1 MLPRHLKNLL
11 LLVAVMSLALGCHT
25 TKSTSSK
32 PQVDAD
38 GFRPLFN
45 GQDFHGWVNVN
56 CAPETWSTTNGMIHC
71 TGKPIGALRT
81 DRQYE
86 NYILELEWRH
96 LQSAGNSGVFIWA
109 SPISWPGV
117 PFLRAVE
124 VQVLD
129 HGYGQTA
136 SYTTHG
142 DVFPIHGSTMEPFG
156 RHNGMRSFPSEER
169 SKPSPEWNHY
179 SIVASNGVIRLS
191 VNGKEVSGG
200 SNCNWRKGYIGLESE
215 GAPVEFRNIRIKEL
229 PGSGAVAEQSAPAE
243 TDWKALYN
251 GVDLRGWK
259 SDNLAA
265 WQPADWRLVL
275 KPDGNTKAPL
285 LSEKSYGDLE
295 LIVDFKAPDKFPG
308 NGPLGGIVLAGKTAI
323 SFGTG
328 TAPITIGWDK
338 LKAKAWHRVRLT
350 KQNGKLTVYL
360 NSVQIDSVPFAD
372 TVKGEWPVG
381 LMNEGQV
388 LEYANVYVRELK

>member
-1 MLPRHLKNLL
+1 MLAKHIQTLL
-11 LLVAVMSLALGCHT
+11 LTTALASLSIGCQAPNT
-25 TKSTSSK
+25 AKTAT
-32 PQVDAD
+32 D

-45 GQDFHGWVNVN
+45 GKDFKGWVNVN
-56 CAPETWSTTNGMIHC
+56 CAPETWSVTNGLIHC

-96 LQSAGNSGVFIWA
+96 LKSAGNAGVFIWS

-129 HGYGQTA
+129 HGYGK
-136 SYTTHG
+136 SDWFTTHG

-156 RHNGMRSFPSEER
+156 RHNGMRSFPAEER
-169 SKPSPEWNHY
+169 SKGTPEWNHY
-179 SIVASNGVIRLS
+179 RIVATNGVLRLS

-215 GAPVEFRNIRIKEL
+215 GSPVEFRNIRIQEF
-229 PGSGAVAEQSAPAE
+229 PSSGATAEQSAPAE

-259 SDNLAA
+259 SENLAA
-265 WQPADWRLVL
+265 WQSADWRLLV
-275 KPDGNTKAPL
+275 KPDGQAKAPL
-285 LSEKSYGDLE
+285 LSEKTYGDLE
-295 LIVDFKAPDKFPG
+295 LIVDFKAPDKLPA
-308 NGPLGGIVLAGKTAI
+308 NGPLGGIVVAGKTAV
-323 SFGTG
+323 SFGAG
-328 TAPITIGWDK
+328 KAPIVIAGDK
-338 LKAKAWHRVRLT
+338 LKAKAWHRVRLS
-350 KQNGKLTVYL
+350 KQNGKLNVYL
-360 NSVQIDSVPFAD
+360 NNELIESAPFTE
-372 TVKGEWPVG
+372 TVKGQWPVG
-381 LMNEGQV
+381 LANEGQA
-388 LEYANVYVRELK
+388 LEYANIYVRELK